1 MRTADRLLLGGW
13 LLAALVLL
21 GIDGRLGLFLVS
33 VTPASLLT
41 VGVAVLI
48 RQQRAPSSLDRPP
61 LPERY
66 RVADDLAQP
75 LAVVVAVAEA
85 EATRGP

>member
-1 MRTADRLLLGGW
+1 MRTAGRLLLGGW

-21 GIDGRLGLFLVS
+21 GIDGRFGLFLVWF
-33 VTPASLLT
+33 TPASLLT
-41 VGVAVLI
+41 VGVAVLV
-48 RQQRAPSSLDRPP
+48 RQQRAPVQSRPAAAA
-61 LPERY
+61 RAY

-75 LAVVVAVAEA
+75 LAVVVAEA